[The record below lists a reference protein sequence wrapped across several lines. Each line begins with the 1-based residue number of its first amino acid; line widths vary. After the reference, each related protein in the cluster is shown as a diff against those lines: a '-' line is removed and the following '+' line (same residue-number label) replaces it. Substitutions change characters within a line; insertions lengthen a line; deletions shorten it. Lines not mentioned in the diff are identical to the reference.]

1 MTKIRTN
8 LKLTKSQQ
16 EAARLLH
23 LHDTRYLICC
33 WSRQSGKSVFAE
45 LMVIE
50 YLFRKNQNVCYVTPT
65 FDLARK
71 VFKEIV
77 QILQPTGFVKSA
89 NKSLLVVEMTTGSTL
104 KFFSAEAYKAI
115 RGNTAK
121 GLLVIDEAAFM
132 ADVLPNGEN
141 LWGNIIQP
149 ITKAN
154 KPKILMI
161 STPAGKQ
168 GFFYE
173 FFLKAEAATY
183 GTDDYLK
190 YRSFRATIFDD
201 QLIDNEGIKEIRE
214 SISPLAFKQE
224 YECEFLAN
232 ALTAFGDYEKQFVIY
247 KKSID
252 FNETLW
258 AGLDFSSTGEDKT
271 VLTFINKDGYT
282 WQYQIDGSL
291 DEKYKKIAELLDK
304 PNKLIACYA
313 EINSMGVVMLN
324 EIQKQMRKN
333 KSKIKEWTT
342 SASTKNP
349 MVALM
354 QTAIANGNIWFD
366 IENKVMYGEMGTFTY
381 TVSKAQKISYAAK
394 AGFHD
399 DRVMSCCMALQAKED
414 YPYSGG
420 SNYAFVRTRPDRI

>member
-16 EAARLLH
+16 EASRLLH
-23 LHDTRYLICC
+23 LHSTRYLICC

-50 YLFRKNQNVCYVTPT
+50 YLFKKNQNVCYVTPT
-65 FDLARK
+65 FDLSRK
-71 VFKEIV
+71 VFKEIL
-77 QILQPTGFVKSA
+77 QILQPSGFVKSA
-89 NKSLLVVEMTTGSTL
+89 NKSLLTIEMTTGSTL

-115 RGNTAK
+115 RGNTVK

-141 LWGNIIQP
+141 LWGNVIQP
-149 ITKAN
+149 TTKAN

-173 FFLKAEAATY
+173 FFMRAEKEDPRNRRIQAF
-183 GTDDYLK
+183 K
-190 YRSFRATIFDD
+190 ATIYDD
-201 QLIDNEGIKEIRE
+201 QLIDSEGIKEIKD
-214 SISPLAFKQE
+214 SISPLAFQQE
-224 YECEFLAN
+224 YECMFLAN
-232 ALTAFGDYEKQFVIY
+232 ALTAFPDYEKQFVKY

-252 FNETLW
+252 FNVPLW
-258 AGLDFSSTGEDKT
+258 AGVDFSSTGEDKT
-271 VLTFINKDGYT
+271 VVTFIDREGYT

-291 DEKYKKIAELLDK
+291 DEKYRKIAELLDK
-304 PNKLIACYA
+304 CTHLVSCYA
-313 EINSMGVVMLN
+313 EINSMGIVMLN
-324 EIQKQMRKN
+324 EIQKRMKKN

-349 MVALM
+349 MIALL
-354 QTAIANGNIWFD
+354 QTAIANGEIWFD
-366 IENKVMYGEMGTFTY
+366 EENKVMYSEMGTFTY
-381 TVSKAQKISYAAK
+381 IVSKAQKISYAAK

-399 DRVMSCCMALQAKED
+399 DRVMSCAMALQAKED

-420 SNYAFVRTRPDRI
+420 SNYSFIRTRPDRI